1 MFDYDLIVVGGGSG
15 GVRAARI
22 AAGHGARVALV
33 EAYRLGG
40 TCVIRG
46 CVPKKLMVYASRF
59 AQEFE
64 EAAGFGWSW
73 PAGAS
78 PQFDWA
84 TLKQRRDQEVTRL
97 ENIYR
102 NNLLAS
108 GVTLLQGQARLMDAH
123 TVQITSAAV
132 DGTVKP
138 ASTLRGER
146 ILLATGAQPVE
157 GPAIDGHHLAIDSNG
172 FFDLNSLPSHVVVQ
186 GGGYIALEL
195 ACVLQGLGAQVHVM
209 VRSERLLNGFDHDLQ
224 THLADALIQSG
235 LHLHFNT
242 ELTAIT
248 QLSNGLRVQ
257 RNDGSSMDTQ
267 VVLRA
272 IGRRPHVDG
281 LGLQDVGV
289 ATGKNGAV
297 LVDAKGQT
305 SVPSI
310 YAVGDIT
317 DRVNLTPMAIRE
329 GHAFADT
336 VYGNAPR
343 AVDHTLIP
351 TAVFTTPEMGTVG
364 MTEAQALAAYPRL
377 DVFFAHF
384 RPMKATLSGHPGKVM
399 LKMLVDRDT
408 DRVLGFHSI
417 GPDTGEM
424 AQLLGVAMRMHVT
437 KQALDATLAVHP
449 TMAEEWVTM
458 RTPTKRHNLS

>member
-15 GVRAARI
+15 GVRAARV
-22 AAGHGARVALV
+22 AAGYGARVAIV
-33 EAYRLGG
+33 EAHRLGG

-73 PAGAS
+73 PAGAA

-102 NNLLAS
+102 NNLMAS
-108 GVTLLQGQARLMDAH
+108 GVTLLQGHARLLDAH
-123 TVQITSAAV
+123 TIQINP
-132 DGTVKP
+132 DDP
-138 ASTLRGER
+138 AQTLHAER

-157 GPAIDGHHLAIDSNG
+157 GPAIAGHHLAIDSNG
-172 FFDLNSLPSHVVVQ
+172 FFELNSLPSHVVVQ

-195 ACVLQGLGAQVHVM
+195 ACVLHALGSEVHVM
-209 VRSERLLNGFDHDLQ
+209 VRGERLLNGFDQDVQ
-224 THLADALIQSG
+224 THLSEALIQGG
-235 LHLHFNT
+235 LHLHFKT
-242 ELTAIT
+242 ELTAIE
-248 QLSNGLRVQ
+248 QLPDGLRVQ
-257 RNDGSSMDTQ
+257 LNDGSSMDTQ

-272 IGRRPHVDG
+272 IGRRPNVDG
-281 LGLQDVGV
+281 LGLEDVGV
-289 ATGKNGAV
+289 VTSKNGAV
-297 LVDAKGQT
+297 QVNAKGQT

-310 YAVGDIT
+310 YAVGDVT

-336 VYGNAPR
+336 VYGDLPKS
-343 AVDHTLIP
+343 VDHILIP

-364 MTEAQALAAYPRL
+364 MTEAEALAAHPQL
-377 DVFFAHF
+377 DVYLTNF
-384 RPMKATLSGHPGKVM
+384 RPMKATLSGHHGKVM
-399 LKMLVDRDT
+399 LKILVDRDT

-449 TMAEEWVTM
+449 TLAEEWVTM
-458 RTPTKRHNLS
+458 RAPTKRHNLS